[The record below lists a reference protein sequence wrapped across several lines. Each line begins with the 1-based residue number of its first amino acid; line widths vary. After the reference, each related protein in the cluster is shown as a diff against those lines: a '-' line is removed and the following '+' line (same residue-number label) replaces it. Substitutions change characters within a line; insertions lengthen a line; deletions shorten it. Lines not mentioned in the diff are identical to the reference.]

1 MLFPLNCQLY
11 RNEKSKSV
19 SQNLFKF
26 YKSAGASVHTSYILP
41 KSAYLFESVPL
52 FCIVSFVQTKNFGER
67 VIIQH
72 QSIPSVALI
81 SFDSTWRR
89 IYAYYRQMASRLWCT
104 GWTPLQIWL
113 KICVKKQVKVC
124 TSKSTNGR
132 IPKVWAIPKIAMKHF
147 YTSNTLQKHFPFY
160 SLHEHD
166 LNTAKTAHGQA
177 KYVNII
183 AESFFYNCWTYN
195 PHLLK
200 VWA

>member
-81 SFDSTWRR
+81 SFDST
-89 IYAYYRQMASRLWCT
+89 
-104 GWTPLQIWL
+104 
-113 KICVKKQVKVC
+113 
-124 TSKSTNGR
+124 
-132 IPKVWAIPKIAMKHF
+132 
-147 YTSNTLQKHFPFY
+147 
-160 SLHEHD
+160 
-166 LNTAKTAHGQA
+166 
-177 KYVNII
+177 
-183 AESFFYNCWTYN
+183 
-195 PHLLK
+195 
-200 VWA
+200 